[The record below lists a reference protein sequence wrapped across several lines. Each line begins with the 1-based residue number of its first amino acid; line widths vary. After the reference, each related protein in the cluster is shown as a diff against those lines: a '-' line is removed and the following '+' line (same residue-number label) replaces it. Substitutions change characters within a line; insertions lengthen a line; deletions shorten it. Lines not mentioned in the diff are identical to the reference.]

1 MRKMKIPSA
10 LSGHILLVAV
20 IFAGAGASF
29 GQESGSPAAPA
40 ASAAAG
46 ATGKFPK
53 TLFRDS
59 DGNSITNNEFVDIR
73 MANPSYP
80 DATVVNTLADGTVE
94 FRLQKVPQEGM
105 PAPEFSARNIAGER
119 IAMSA
124 LRGKVVVL
132 NFWFIGCPPCMS
144 EMPRL
149 NSLKSQFAGREDVV
163 FLSMTPDRLSS
174 VQRFNEKERFDY
186 THIAEAE
193 PAMKLFNFTGFPKN
207 IVINKEGKIV
217 YWRTT
222 VKAWEK
228 FATVISHE
236 LER

>member
-1 MRKMKIPSA
+1 MRMIRIPSA
-10 LSGHILLVAV
+10 ISKHILLFAV
-20 IFAGAGASF
+20 MFAGAGASV
-29 GQESGSPAAPA
+29 GQESSSPGEPPSSPAGVTA
-40 ASAAAG
+40 
-46 ATGKFPK
+46 GKFPK
-53 TLFRDS
+53 TIFRDS
-59 DGNSITNNEFVDIR
+59 DGNLITNNEFVDIR

-80 DATVVNTLADGTVE
+80 DATIINTRADGTVE
-94 FRLQKVPQEGM
+94 FRLQKIPQEGM
-105 PAPEFSARNIAGER
+105 PAPAFSARTIAGETA
-119 IAMSA
+119 AMSA

-149 NSLKSQFAGREDVV
+149 NSLKSQFADRNDVV
-163 FLSMTPDRLSS
+163 FLSMTPDRLSA
-174 VQRFNEKERFDY
+174 VQRFNEKEQFDY

-207 IVINKEGKIV
+207 IVVSKEGKIV

-228 FATVISHE
+228 FASVITHE
-236 LER
+236 LDR